1 MDKLAFASELGASC
15 GMALPSKPVTLT
27 VEQLTE
33 LNRKLSTLR
42 HDINNNL
49 SLIVAATELIKH
61 KPQVADRMMGTLAEQ
76 PAKIT
81 EALRKFSV
89 EFEQAVGITRP

>member
-1 MDKLAFASELGASC
+1 
-15 GMALPSKPVTLT
+15 MALPSKPVTLT

-33 LNRKLSTLR
+33 LSRKLSTLR

-76 PAKIT
+76 PNKIM
-81 EALRKFSV
+81 EALKKFSV
-89 EFEQAVGITRP
+89 EFEQALGITRP